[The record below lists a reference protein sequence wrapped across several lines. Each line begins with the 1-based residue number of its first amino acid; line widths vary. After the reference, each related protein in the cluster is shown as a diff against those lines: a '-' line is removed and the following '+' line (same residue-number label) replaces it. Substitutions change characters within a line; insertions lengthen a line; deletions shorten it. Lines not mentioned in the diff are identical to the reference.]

1 MKMGFAVPVSGSWAT
16 PERQQRIARRAE
28 ESGYDSVW
36 TFQRLLY
43 PAEPDTA
50 RWKEAYR
57 SVQDPL
63 ITLAYLASCTS
74 RARLGVAL
82 LNMPFFSPAV
92 LAKQLATLDI
102 VSGGRLDT
110 GLGIG
115 WAKEE
120 YAAAGATYEKR
131 GRRAEEFLRALRAL
145 WTEDVVD
152 FHGDFYEVPAAHM
165 EPKPLQR
172 PHPPM
177 ILGGGSNAALR
188 RAGRLTQ
195 GWMSGSGADLRA
207 VGDDIATVREAAR
220 EAGRDLSELRFVCR
234 GVVRVR
240 DGGEADRRPLTGSVD
255 EIRGDMEYLRE
266 QGVTELFID
275 PNFDPEIGSPD
286 ADPAVSLRRAEE
298 QVEAFA
304 PRR

>member
-1 MKMGFAVPVSGSWAT
+1 MA
-16 PERQQRIARRAE
+16 
-28 ESGYDSVW
+28 GYDSIW

-63 ITLAYLASCTS
+63 ITLAYLAGRTS

-92 LAKQLATLDI
+92 LAKQLTTLDI
-102 VSGGRLDT
+102 VSGGRLDA

-120 YAAAGATYEKR
+120 YAAAGATYAKR
-131 GRRAEEFLRALRAL
+131 GRRAEEFLRALHAL

-177 ILGGGSNAALR
+177 ILGGGSEAALR

-195 GWMSGSGADLRA
+195 GWMSGSGADLRKI
-207 VGDDIATVREAAR
+207 GDDIATVKEGAR
-220 EAGRDLSELRFVCR
+220 DAGRDPGELRFVCR

-240 DGGEADRRPLTGSVD
+240 DAGEAGRRPLTGSVD
-255 EIRGDMEYLRE
+255 EIRGDMDYLRE

-286 ADPAVSLRRAEE
+286 ADPETSLRRAEE

-304 PRR
+304 PR

>member
-1 MKMGFAVPVSGSWAT
+1 MSGSWAT
-16 PERQQRIARRAE
+16 PDHQQHIARRAE
-28 ESGYDSVW
+28 MAGYDSIW

-63 ITLAYLASCTS
+63 ITLAYLAGRTS

-92 LAKQLATLDI
+92 LAKQLTTLDI
-102 VSGGRLDT
+102 VSGGRLDA

-120 YAAAGATYEKR
+120 YAAAGATYAKR
-131 GRRAEEFLRALRAL
+131 GRRAEEFLRALHAL

-177 ILGGGSNAALR
+177 ILGGGSEAALR

-195 GWMSGSGADLRA
+195 GWMSGSGADLRKI
-207 VGDDIATVREAAR
+207 GDDIATVKEGAR
-220 EAGRDLSELRFVCR
+220 DAGRDPGELRFVCR
-234 GVVRVR
+234 GVVCVR
-240 DGGEADRRPLTGSVD
+240 DAGEAERRPLTGSVD
-255 EIRGDMEYLRE
+255 EIRGDMDYLRE

-286 ADPAVSLRRAEE
+286 ADPETSLRRAEE

-304 PRR
+304 PR

>member
-1 MKMGFAVPVSGSWAT
+1 MGFAVPVSGSWAT
-16 PERQQRIARRAE
+16 PDHQQHIARRAE
-28 ESGYDSVW
+28 VAGYDSIW

-63 ITLAYLASCTS
+63 ITLAYLAGRTS

-92 LAKQLATLDI
+92 LAKQLTTLDI
-102 VSGGRLDT
+102 VSGGRLDA

-120 YAAAGATYEKR
+120 YAAAGATYAKR
-131 GRRAEEFLRALRAL
+131 GRRAEEFLRVLHAL

-177 ILGGGSNAALR
+177 ILGGGSEAALR

-195 GWMSGSGADLRA
+195 GWMSGSGADLRKI
-207 VGDDIATVREAAR
+207 GDDIATVKEAAR
-220 EAGRDLSELRFVCR
+220 DAGRDPGELRFICR

-286 ADPAVSLRRAEE
+286 ADPETSLRRAEE

-304 PRR
+304 PR

>member
-16 PERQQRIARRAE
+16 PERQQHIARRAE
-28 ESGYDSVW
+28 DAGYDSIW

-43 PAEPDTA
+43 PAEPEGA

-63 ITLAYLASCTS
+63 VTLAYLAGHTS
-74 RARLGVAL
+74 RVRLGVAL

-102 VSGGRLDT
+102 ASGGRLDT

-120 YAAAGATYEKR
+120 YAAAGATYAKR
-131 GRRAEEFLRALRAL
+131 GRRAEEFLRALEAL
-145 WTEDVVD
+145 WTEKIVD
-152 FHGDFYEVPAAHM
+152 FHGDFYEVPAARM

-177 ILGGGSNAALR
+177 ILGGGSDAALR

-195 GWMSGSGADLRA
+195 GWMSGSGADLSTIGEA
-207 VGDDIATVREAAR
+207 IATVKDGAR
-220 EAGRDLSELRFVCR
+220 EAGRDPEKLRFVCR
-234 GVVRVR
+234 GVVRIR
-240 DGGEADRRPLTGSVD
+240 DRGEAERQPLTGSVD
-255 EIRGDMEYLRE
+255 EIREDMRYLRE

-298 QVEAFA
+298 HLDVFA
-304 PRR
+304 PGR

>member
-16 PERQQRIARRAE
+16 PDHQQHIARRAE
-28 ESGYDSVW
+28 VAGYDSIW

-63 ITLAYLASCTS
+63 ITLAYLAGRTS

-92 LAKQLATLDI
+92 LAKQLTTLDI
-102 VSGGRLDT
+102 VSGGRLDA

-120 YAAAGATYEKR
+120 YAAAGATYAKR
-131 GRRAEEFLRALRAL
+131 GRRAEEFLRALHAL

-177 ILGGGSNAALR
+177 ILGGGSEAALR

-195 GWMSGSGADLRA
+195 GWMSGSGADLRKIG
-207 VGDDIATVREAAR
+207 VDIATVKEGAR
-220 EAGRDLSELRFVCR
+220 DAGRDPDELRFVCR

-286 ADPAVSLRRAEE
+286 ADPETSLRRAEE

-304 PRR
+304 PR